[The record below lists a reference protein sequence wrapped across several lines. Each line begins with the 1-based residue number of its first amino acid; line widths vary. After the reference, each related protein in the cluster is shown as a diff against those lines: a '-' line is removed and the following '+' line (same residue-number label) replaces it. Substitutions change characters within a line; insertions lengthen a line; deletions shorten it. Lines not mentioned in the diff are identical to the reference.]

1 MKNKNTY
8 LIIILLIVVVGAIFY
23 FNHRLNAIEMAIENK
38 GRIIKIPNITQNV
51 MTAIK
56 IDKIEG
62 NGNVFGDYNKIE
74 NKIA

>member
-1 MKNKNTY
+1 
-8 LIIILLIVVVGAIFY
+8 
-23 FNHRLNAIEMAIENK
+23 MAIENK